1 MLNDVLHG
9 VRVLLRARGWTAVV
23 VLSLALGIGANA
35 ALFSAVSGLLL
46 KELAVSDPAT
56 LVRLKYAGRNDMVT
70 SSSDYGVSA
79 PIGGQQVRATFSYPI
94 FQELRAANRTMSDM
108 FAAGPLGTVNVVVD
122 GNADT
127 ARAFIST
134 GNYYRVLGVTA
145 HIGRTILPEDDRPE
159 APPIAVISHRY
170 WRQRFGGDPNV
181 LGKVVRIADV
191 PLTIVGVLPREFIG
205 IQRPIGDAHDIS
217 VPLALD
223 SRLSSNPKRLSEP
236 TNYWLHIMG
245 RLEPGVSAEQVEGNL
260 NGVFQQA
267 ARAGLAGYLASLP
280 EEERSNSG
288 NRIRTSVP
296 SLVVHRGG
304 RGIYDPNPADVR
316 AVSILSAVVAAI
328 LIIVC
333 ANVANLLLSRATARQ
348 RELSIR
354 LSMGATRGRLV
365 RQLLTESVLLA
376 SIGGALGILVGY
388 WGAQLLPGVLGQTS
402 PLDWRVLGFVVA
414 VTVAT
419 GVVFGMAPA
428 LRATGINVNT
438 ALKESSRS
446 VARSR
451 TFVGKMLL
459 AVQVAVSL
467 VVLIGAGLF
476 LRTVQNLR
484 EVDVGFDPQ
493 NLVLF
498 HVDPRMIQY
507 DRARALGLF
516 KSIVD
521 RVAAVPGV
529 RAVTFSHVP
538 LLSGGRNSTGIFVD
552 GRAYDP
558 ARRNHDNGTHR
569 LVVWPN
575 FFETMGM
582 PLIVGRG
589 FSQRDSEGAQ
599 KVAVVNQAAARKFFP
614 GENPIGRRFGHSI
627 ETSGELE
634 IVGVLR
640 DAKYDTM
647 RDPAPPTMYVP
658 YPQATSINNAVFEVR
673 TAGDPVAA
681 IGIIRDAVRQVHPT
695 LPLMNVDT
703 QMDRLEQR
711 LNQEKVFAQAY
722 ALFGGLAL
730 LLASIGL
737 FGLMSYSVARRTS
750 EIGIRMAIGAEGRD
764 VLSLVMRESMALVAS
779 GVAIG
784 LAIAAMASQLVES
797 QLFGIAP
804 TDPVTT
810 ALAVVMMIAVSALA
824 SYIPARRA
832 SRVDPIT
839 ALRYE

>member
-1 MLNDVLHG
+1 MLKDVLHG
-9 VRVLLRARGWTAVV
+9 VRVLVRAKGWTVV
-23 VLSLALGIGANA
+23 VILSLALGIGANA

-56 LVRLKYAGRNDMVT
+56 LVRVRYAGRNDMVT

-79 PIGGQQVRATFSYPI
+79 PVAGQPVRATFSYPI
-94 FQELRAANRTMSDM
+94 FQELRAANRTLADM

-122 GNADT
+122 GGADT

-134 GNYYRVLGVTA
+134 GNYFRVLGVTA

-159 APPIAVISHRY
+159 APPVAVISHSH
-170 WRQRFGGDPNV
+170 WRQRFGSDPNV
-181 LGKVVRIADV
+181 LGKVVRIGDV
-191 PLTIVGVLPREFIG
+191 PITIVGVLPREFTG
-205 IQRPIGDAHDIS
+205 IQRPIGDVHDIS

-223 SRLSSNPKRLSEP
+223 SRVSGEPKRLSEP

-245 RLEPGVSAEQVEGNL
+245 RLKPGVTAAQVQGNL
-260 NGVFQQA
+260 DGVFRQA
-267 ARAGLAGYLASLP
+267 ARAGLDGYLASLP
-280 EEERSNSG
+280 EEQRSNSR

-296 SLVVHRGG
+296 SLIVHPGG
-304 RGIYDPNPADVR
+304 RGIYDARPEDVR
-316 AVSILSAVVAAI
+316 MSSVLGAVVAAI
-328 LIIVC
+328 LLIVC

-348 RELSIR
+348 KELSIR

-376 SIGGALGILVGY
+376 SIGGAIGVLVGY
-388 WGAQLLPGVLGQTS
+388 WGAQLLPGVLGKTS

-419 GVVFGMAPA
+419 GVVFGIAPA

-451 TFVGKMLL
+451 TLLGRILL
-459 AVQVAVSL
+459 AAQVAISL
-467 VVLIGAGLF
+467 VLLIGAGLF

-484 EVDVGFDPQ
+484 EVDVGFDPR

-507 DRARALGLF
+507 DRARALVLF
-516 KSIVD
+516 QSIVD
-521 RVAAVPGV
+521 RVGTIPGV
-529 RAVTFSHVP
+529 RGVTISHVP
-538 LLSGGRNSTGIFVD
+538 LLSGGRNATGIFVD
-552 GRAYDP
+552 GRAYDLT
-558 ARRNHDNGTHR
+558 RRDHDNGTHR

-582 PLIVGRG
+582 PLVVGRG
-589 FSQRDSEGAQ
+589 FSTRDSDGAP
-599 KVAVVNQAAARKFFP
+599 KVAVINQTAARKFFP

-627 ETSGELE
+627 ETSGEFE

-640 DAKYDTM
+640 DAKYDAV

-658 YPQATSINNAVFEVR
+658 FLQSPTPNNAVYEVR
-673 TAGDPVAA
+673 TAGDPAAA
-681 IGIIRDAVRQVHPT
+681 IGAIREAVRRVHPT
-695 LPLMNVDT
+695 LPLMNVNT
-703 QMDRLEQR
+703 QMERVEQR
-711 LNQEKVFAQAY
+711 LTQEKLFAQAY

-730 LLASIGL
+730 VLASIGL
-737 FGLMSYSVARRTS
+737 FGLMSYSVARRTN
-750 EIGIRMAIGAEGRD
+750 EIGIRMAIGAERRD
-764 VLSLVMRESMALVAS
+764 VASLVMRESMALVAA
-779 GVAIG
+779 GVAVG
-784 LAIAAMASQLVES
+784 LAIATASNRLLES

-804 TDPVTT
+804 TDIVTT
-810 ALAVVMMIAVSALA
+810 AVAVATMIAVSAAA

-832 SRVDPIT
+832 SRVDPLT